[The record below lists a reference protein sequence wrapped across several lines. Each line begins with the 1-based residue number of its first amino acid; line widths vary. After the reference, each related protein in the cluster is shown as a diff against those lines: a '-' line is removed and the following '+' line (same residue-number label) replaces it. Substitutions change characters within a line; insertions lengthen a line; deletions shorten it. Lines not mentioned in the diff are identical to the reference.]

1 MNAEI
6 SETVRARLLRL
17 VCRFLSFWRVQIPEL
32 PTLFVSV
39 QCHADS
45 NAHKPPKKKS
55 YDIRARQCEMF
66 AAELSGK
73 EKSPAGAL

>member
-1 MNAEI
+1 
-6 SETVRARLLRL
+6 
-17 VCRFLSFWRVQIPEL
+17 VQIPEL